1 LAVAQDESPS
11 KISVLVVDDSR
22 EMRDFVVRY
31 VLEPNGF
38 EAQEALDGVEAVRKA
53 LTGDVDLV
61 LLDLEMPKMNGLE
74 ALDALRARGLEIPV
88 ILMTSHGSEAIAVE
102 MFRKGVRDYVIKP
115 FNVEEMLGAIER
127 SLIEVRLQREKETLT
142 TRLVQTN
149 HQLEQRL
156 TELNT
161 FYQIG
166 KSVTSLMERDQLL
179 ERIVDAAIYITG
191 AEGGALLLHDQNGET
206 LREYVRRRHA
216 EGEEQKVPARRSEVQ
231 LAADAVRKGDATMTA
246 AMLYGPLKV
255 GERTIGA
262 LGVSNKV
269 TGRFFND
276 HDRRL
281 LMALAD
287 YAAIAIENARLLQ
300 QVEQAKE
307 REKKQ
312 IRGLFERY
320 VAPSVVEK
328 LVDRPETVE
337 LGGVC
342 QQATILFADI
352 RGFSDL
358 STRASPEVLVDLLNH
373 HIAVAV
379 EAILAEGGTLDK
391 FLGDGVMAYFNAPLA
406 QSDHVLRAVRAAW
419 RLCRSLEEAHTKLP
433 EASQFHF
440 GVGVSTGEVV
450 VGNIGAPQ
458 LMNFTVIGDAV
469 NVGRRLQEQAH
480 GGQILV
486 TQQVYGL
493 AQDYIKA
500 EMAGLI
506 EVKGHAQPEPVFE
519 VVSVAF
525 PEGD

>member
-1 LAVAQDESPS
+1 MAITQEGSLSR
-11 KISVLVVDDSR
+11 IRVLVVDDSR
-22 EMRDFVVRY
+22 EMRDFVIQY
-31 VLEPNGF
+31 ILEPNGF
-38 EAQEALDGVEAVRKA
+38 EVEQALDGAEGVRKA
-53 LTGDVDLV
+53 LKGDVDLM
-61 LLDLEMPKMNGLE
+61 LLDLEMPKMNGFE
-74 ALDALRARGLEIPV
+74 VLDALCARRSEIPV

-102 MFRKGVRDYVIKP
+102 VFRKGVRDYVIKP
-115 FNVEEMLGAIER
+115 FNVDEMLEAIER
-127 SLIEVRLQREKETLT
+127 SLIEVRLQREKEALT
-142 TRLVQTN
+142 TRLRQTN
-149 HQLEQRL
+149 RQLEQRL

-161 FYQIG
+161 FYRIG

-179 ERIVDAAIYITG
+179 ERIVDAALYITG
-191 AEGGALLLHDQNGET
+191 AEGGALLLHDQSGEM
-206 LREYVRRRHA
+206 LREYVRKRRA
-216 EGEEQKVPARRSEVQ
+216 EGEERQVPAHRSEDQ

-246 AMLYGPLKV
+246 AMLYAPLKV
-255 GERTIGA
+255 GEKTIGA

-287 YAAIAIENARLLQ
+287 YAAIAIENARLLG

-312 IRGLFERY
+312 LRGLFERY

-328 LVDRPETVE
+328 LVARPETVE
-337 LGGVC
+337 LGGVR
-342 QQATILFADI
+342 QQATVLFADI
-352 RGFSDL
+352 RGFSRL
-358 STRASPEVLVDLLNH
+358 STRASPEVLMDVLNH

-379 EAILAEGGTLDK
+379 EAILAEEGTLDK

-406 QSDHVLRAVRAAW
+406 QPDHVLRAVRAAW
-419 RLCRSLEEAHTKLP
+419 RLCQSLEGAHLQLP
-433 EASQFHF
+433 EASRFRF

-458 LMNFTVIGDAV
+458 QMNFTVIGDAV
-469 NVGRRLQEQAH
+469 NVGRRLQEQAR

-486 TQQVYGL
+486 TQQVYGS

-500 EMAGLI
+500 EMVGLV
-506 EVKGHAQPEPVFE
+506 EFKGHSQPEPVFE
-519 VVSVAF
+519 VVAVHL
-525 PEGD
+525 PEGS